1 MSTTDAPNPAEAH
14 PQSVDFAPLALIGAI
29 ILPGLGHAL
38 RGEVHRGIAAA
49 IGVLTLFLGGL
60 LVGGVDVVDS
70 KEDQYWF
77 FGQALV
83 GPLAFGV
90 DHYHQN
96 YLKVIDERSGR
107 EVRRTA
113 YPTEGRDPAG
123 RPIVGGNPPNTKSVT
138 KLNEL
143 GMLTCCLAGMMNL
156 IVIIDAGWPTRRRT
170 AGGGS

>member
-96 YLKVIDERSGR
+96 YLKVIDERTGR